1 MFLYG
6 LSLIYGVTGSTYYSG
21 ISAALSA
28 GTHGFSFALLMA
40 LVLILA
46 GLGFKVAAVPFHMW
60 TPDAYEGAPI
70 AITAYLSTMSKAAG
84 FALLLRLFGGAFQVV
99 HNDWSWIIAGL
110 AAASM
115 LLGNLVALQQHN
127 IKRLMAYSSIGQI
140 GYLLMGVAG
149 LSHNTASAL
158 VLHLTGYMVTNLAL
172 FVVII
177 AWYNLTGKEEI
188 IDFRG
193 MRERAPLLAGALA
206 GALFS
211 LAGLPL
217 FAGFVTKFIL
227 FQAATEQGYYWLAAI
242 GVVTSVISIYYYLM
256 VMKEA
261 FVTAP
266 AEGETHRLRVPY
278 VMQGLT
284 VALMLGVFYVGLY
297 PQQLFSA
304 IDNATRFLFV

>member
-1 MFLYG
+1 
-6 LSLIYGVTGSTYYSG
+6 
-21 ISAALSA
+21 
-28 GTHGFSFALLMA
+28 
-40 LVLILA
+40 
-46 GLGFKVAAVPFHMW
+46 
-60 TPDAYEGAPI
+60 
-70 AITAYLSTMSKAAG
+70 
-84 FALLLRLFGGAFQVV
+84 
-99 HNDWSWIIAGL
+99 
-110 AAASM
+110 
-115 LLGNLVALQQHN
+115 
-127 IKRLMAYSSIGQI
+127 
-140 GYLLMGVAG
+140 
-149 LSHNTASAL
+149 
-158 VLHLTGYMVTNLAL
+158 
-172 FVVII
+172 
-177 AWYNLTGKEEI
+177 
-188 IDFRG
+188 
-193 MRERAPLLAGALA
+193 PLLAGALA

-242 GVVTSVISIYYYLM
+242 GVVTSVISLYYYLM